1 MNTFIKENEQKEI
14 ALLNITHY
22 NDFKEYEK
30 CNNIDIEEFKEL
42 LELGNIQEITL
53 GLYNGATDTFTKRD
67 ITDNHIIEAIKTE
80 IKESDFYNFFE
91 NEFVEKNNIV
101 TTDDWIRLYSE
112 MYEVFT
118 LNESIFVDMN

>member
-1 MNTFIKENEQKEI
+1 MNTFIKENEQREI

-30 CNNIDIEEFKEL
+30 CNNLDIEEFKEW
-42 LELGNIQEITL
+42 LELGYIQEITL

-67 ITDNHIIEAIKTE
+67 ITDNHIIEAIETE

-91 NEFVEKNNIV
+91 NEFIEKNNII